1 MLAGEEKDTAMK
13 TIMWHRITN
22 SLITASSGLSLRIL
36 LLIFLI
42 TLSTSHAEAFQAKV
56 IPSNIHTGDAF
67 MLRVTGLD
75 AAEPS
80 AVFEKTVL
88 HFSKCGKGCF
98 VAIGAVDIK
107 SRPGVYLI
115 SLKTG
120 QQKTELRLRV
130 LKGSF
135 KTIHLT
141 LPEEKVTFSP
151 EDLVRIDRE
160 DEMLGSIWQ
169 IESERLWDGSFIL
182 PLPHPFSTPFGT
194 KRIINKKTVSLHRGL
209 DMQGK
214 AGEKIWASN
223 RGRVVLTEEL
233 FFGGNT
239 VILDH
244 GQGIFTVYMHMSGF
258 NVKPGDIVS
267 KSDVIGFVGS
277 SGRSSGP
284 HLHFGVKVMR
294 VNANP
299 VSIAGLKL

>member
-1 MLAGEEKDTAMK
+1 MLSGGEKDSTMK
-13 TIMWHRITN
+13 TIMRHRFLN
-22 SLITASSGLSLRIL
+22 NLITTSSGSSLLVL
-36 LLIFLI
+36 LLMFFII
-42 TLSTSHAEAFQAKV
+42 LSALHAEAFQAKV
-56 IPSNIHTGDAF
+56 LPSNIHTGDAF
-67 MLRVTGLD
+67 IIRVTGLE

-80 AVFEKTVL
+80 AVFEKKAL

-107 SRPGVYLI
+107 AKPGVYLI

-120 QQKTELRLRV
+120 QQKTEMRLRV

-135 KTIHLT
+135 KTIQLT
-141 LPEEKVTFSP
+141 LPEDKVAFSP
-151 EDLVRIDRE
+151 EDLARINRE
-160 DEMLGSIWQ
+160 DDMLDSIWQ
-169 IESERLWDGSFIL
+169 IESERLWDGNFIL
-182 PLPHPFSTPFGT
+182 PLPNPFSTPFGA

-214 AGEKIWASN
+214 AGEKIQASN

-258 NVKPGDIVS
+258 NVQPGDIVS

-294 VNANP
+294 INANP
-299 VSIAGLKL
+299 VSVAGLKL

>member
-1 MLAGEEKDTAMK
+1 MK
-13 TIMWHRITN
+13 TIRFLN
-22 SLITASSGLSLRIL
+22 SLITTSSGSSMRIL
-36 LLIFLI
+36 LLIFFA
-42 TLSTSHAEAFQAKV
+42 TLPASHAEAFQAK
-56 IPSNIHTGDAF
+56 ILPSNIHQGDAF
-67 MLRVTGLD
+67 IIRVTGPD
-75 AAEPS
+75 TAEPS
-80 AVFEKTVL
+80 ALFEKKAL

-107 SRPGVYLI
+107 ARPGVYLI
-115 SLKTG
+115 SLNTG
-120 QQKTELRLRV
+120 QQKTKLQLRV
-130 LKGSF
+130 LKSSF
-135 KTIHLT
+135 KTTHLT
-141 LPEEKVTFSP
+141 LPEEKVTFTP
-151 EDLVRIDRE
+151 KDLVRINRE
-160 DEMLGSIWQ
+160 DDLLDSIWQ

-182 PLPHPFSTPFGT
+182 PLPNPFSTPFGA

-214 AGEKIWASN
+214 AGEKIQASN

-239 VILDH
+239 LILDH

-258 NVKPGDIVS
+258 NVQPGNIVS
-267 KSDVIGFVGS
+267 KGDVIGFVGS
-277 SGRSSGP
+277 TGRSSGP

>member
-22 SLITASSGLSLRIL
+22 SLITALSGLSLRIL

-42 TLSTSHAEAFQAKV
+42 TLSVTHAEAFQSKV
-56 IPSNIHTGDAF
+56 LPSNIYTGDAF
-67 MLRVTGLD
+67 MFRVTGLD

-80 AVFEKTVL
+80 AIFQKKAL

-107 SRPGVYLI
+107 SKPGVYLI

-120 QQKTELRLRV
+120 KQKTELRLRV

-151 EDLVRIDRE
+151 EDLLRIDRE
-160 DEMLGSIWQ
+160 DELLDSIWQ
-169 IESERLWDGSFIL
+169 IETERLWEGSFIL
-182 PLPHPFSTPFGT
+182 PLPNPFSTPFGA

-214 AGEKIWASN
+214 AGEAIQASN

-239 VILDH
+239 LILDH

-299 VSIAGLKL
+299 VSITGLKL

>member
-13 TIMWHRITN
+13 TIMQYRFLN
-22 SLITASSGLSLRIL
+22 GLITPSSGSSLLIL

-42 TLSTSHAEAFQAKV
+42 TLSAPYAEAFQAKV
-56 IPSNIHTGDAF
+56 LPSNIHTGDAF

-80 AVFEKTVL
+80 AIFEKKAL
-88 HFSKCGKGCF
+88 HFSKYGKGCF

-120 QQKTELRLRV
+120 QQKTKLQLRV

-160 DEMLGSIWQ
+160 DEMMGSIWQ

-182 PLPHPFSTPFGT
+182 PLPNPFSTPFGT
-194 KRIINKKTVSLHRGL
+194 KRIINKKPSACTEAWICRERP
-209 DMQGK
+209 
-214 AGEKIWASN
+214 GEAIQASN
-223 RGRVVLTEEL
+223 RGEGCADRRAFL
-233 FFGGNT
+233 
-239 VILDH
+239 
-244 GQGIFTVYMHMSGF
+244 
-258 NVKPGDIVS
+258 
-267 KSDVIGFVGS
+267 
-277 SGRSSGP
+277 
-284 HLHFGVKVMR
+284 
-294 VNANP
+294 
-299 VSIAGLKL
+299 

>member
-1 MLAGEEKDTAMK
+1 MK
-13 TIMWHRITN
+13 TIMRRRITN
-22 SLITASSGLSLRIL
+22 SLITASDLSLLIL
-36 LLIFLI
+36 PLIFLI
-42 TLSTSHAEAFQAKV
+42 TLFAPHAEAFQAKV
-56 IPSNIHTGDAF
+56 LPSNIHQGDAF
-67 MLRVTGLD
+67 ILRVTGLE

-80 AVFEKTVL
+80 AIFENKAL
-88 HFSKCGKGCF
+88 HFGKCGKGCF
-98 VAIGAVDIK
+98 IAIGAVDIK
-107 SRPGVYLI
+107 SRPGVHRI

-120 QQKTELRLRV
+120 KQKTALQLRV

-151 EDLVRIDRE
+151 EDLVRINRE
-160 DEMLGSIWQ
+160 DDMLASIWQ

-182 PLPHPFSTPFGT
+182 PLPNLFSTPFGA

-209 DMQGK
+209 DMRGK
-214 AGEKIWASN
+214 AGENIQASN
-223 RGRVVLTEEL
+223 RGRVMLTEEL

-239 VILDH
+239 LILDH

-258 NVKPGDIVS
+258 NVQPGDIVS
-267 KSDVIGFVGS
+267 KGDVIGFVGS

-294 VNANP
+294 VSTNP

>member
-13 TIMWHRITN
+13 TIMRHRFLN
-22 SLITASSGLSLRIL
+22 SLITASSGLSLLIL

-42 TLSTSHAEAFQAKV
+42 TLSAPHAEAFQAKV
-56 IPSNIHTGDAF
+56 LPSNIHTGDAF
-67 MLRVTGLD
+67 IIRVTGLN

-80 AVFEKTVL
+80 ATFEKKTL

-107 SRPGVYLI
+107 SRPGVYRI

-120 QQKTELRLRV
+120 QQKIKLRLRV

-151 EDLVRIDRE
+151 EDLVRINRE
-160 DEMLGSIWQ
+160 DELLDSIWQ

-182 PLPHPFSTPFGT
+182 PLPNPFSTPFGA

-214 AGEKIWASN
+214 AGEKIQASN

-258 NVKPGDIVS
+258 NVQPGDIVS
-267 KSDVIGFVGS
+267 KGDVIGFVGS
-277 SGRSSGP
+277 SGRSIGP

>member
-1 MLAGEEKDTAMK
+1 MLTGGEKDTAMK
-13 TIMWHRITN
+13 TVMRHRFLN
-22 SLITASSGLSLRIL
+22 SLITTSSGSSLHIL
-36 LLIFLI
+36 LLIFFI
-42 TLSTSHAEAFQAKV
+42 TLLAPHAEAFQAKV
-56 IPSNIHTGDAF
+56 LPSNIHQGDAF
-67 MLRVTGLD
+67 MLRVTGPD

-80 AVFEKTVL
+80 AVFEKKAL

-107 SRPGVYLI
+107 SKPGVYLI
-115 SLKTG
+115 PLKTG
-120 QQKTELRLRV
+120 KQKTKLQLRV

-135 KTIHLT
+135 KTTHLT

-151 EDLVRIDRE
+151 EDLVRINRE
-160 DEMLGSIWQ
+160 DDLLDSIWQ

-182 PLPHPFSTPFGT
+182 PLSNPFSTPFGA

-214 AGEKIWASN
+214 AGEAIQASN

-239 VILDH
+239 LILDH

-258 NVKPGDIVS
+258 NVQPGDIVS

-277 SGRSSGP
+277 TGRSSGP

-294 VNANP
+294 INANP
-299 VSIAGLKL
+299 VSITGLML